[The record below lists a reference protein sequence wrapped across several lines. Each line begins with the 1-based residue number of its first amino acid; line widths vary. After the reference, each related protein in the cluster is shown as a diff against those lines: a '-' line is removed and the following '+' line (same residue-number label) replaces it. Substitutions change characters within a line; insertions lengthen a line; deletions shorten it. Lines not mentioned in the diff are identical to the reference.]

1 MTGGESAA
9 DVLLALNNHI
19 TTYEAKVAEIDAK
32 DKAQDTA
39 IAAADAKGA
48 QGITDAAEAKA
59 LAETN
64 KTDIAGHLAR
74 IGVLETAKGDHET
87 RISTAEGQ
95 ITALLAEDQA
105 INKTL
110 GEHAGSI
117 TALQGEDSRLAGL
130 IGANTTEIGKK
141 ANAAD
146 VYTKG
151 EADKAIEDAI
161 KAIPAVDL
169 DPYAKTED
177 VAKTYATIT
186 ALEGIYKAGEG
197 EAEATGVLAEEIA
210 RAKAAEQKIAD
221 DLALLIENPTE
232 ALDSVKELIEHVQ
245 AHGTAVEGIIGRLD
259 GHDTAIAG
267 LGDRVTALENKPD
280 YVLPAATKD
289 TLGGVKLSDEIGA
302 NEAGQLE
309 VKEISTDKLV
319 NGINEL
325 ILNGGNA
332 NGAASN

>member
-1 MTGGESAA
+1 
-9 DVLLALNNHI
+9 
-19 TTYEAKVAEIDAK
+19 
-32 DKAQDTA
+32 
-39 IAAADAKGA
+39 
-48 QGITDAAEAKA
+48 
-59 LAETN
+59 
-64 KTDIAGHLAR
+64 
-74 IGVLETAKGDHET
+74 
-87 RISTAEGQ
+87 
-95 ITALLAEDQA
+95 LAEDQA

-151 EADKAIEDAI
+151 EVDTKVQEAIDAIPEVDFTPYLKSEDA
-161 KAIPAVDL
+161 
-169 DPYAKTED
+169 
-177 VAKTYATIT
+177 AKTYATIA

-197 EAEATGVLAEEIA
+197 EAAATGVLAEEIA

-232 ALDSVKELIEHVQ
+232 ALDSVKELIEHVKE
-245 AHGTAVEGIIGRLD
+245 HGTAVEGIIDRLD

-332 NGAASN
+332 SGAASN